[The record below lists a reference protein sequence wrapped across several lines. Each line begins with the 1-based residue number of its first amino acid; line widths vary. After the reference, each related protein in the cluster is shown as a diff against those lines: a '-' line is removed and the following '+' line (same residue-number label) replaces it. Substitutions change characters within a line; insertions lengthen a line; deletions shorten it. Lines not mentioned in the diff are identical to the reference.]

1 MHDNMLSQL
10 FYWGI
15 LLEEKLSALR
25 NLIKWCRIIRF
36 LFELSFKIMI
46 LTTTKKKPINKLNKK
61 LIFQMKIQT
70 YY

>member
-1 MHDNMLSQL
+1 MLSQL

-46 LTTTKKKPINKLNKK
+46 LTTKKKPINKLNKK

>member
-1 MHDNMLSQL
+1 MLSQL

>member
-1 MHDNMLSQL
+1 MLSQL

-70 YY
+70 CN